1 MVLSLRSDA
10 LEPTRSELAGA
21 STAEKIRRYLPVYG
35 LPIITVL
42 LIIFF
47 SAIFPDT
54 FPTLANA
61 SALIDN
67 KGIIALLALAALSP
81 MAAGK
86 IDLTVGFGIVLW
98 HILVIGLQLQYNI
111 SWQLAV
117 IIVLCLG
124 AGLGL
129 INALLVEFAQI
140 DAFVATL
147 GTGTIIY
154 AIALWY
160 TGGRQVVGTLPDAFY
175 AIDGYR
181 IAGLPISAVYVLVL
195 SIILWLVFDFLP
207 LGRFIYAIGAN
218 PRAASLN
225 GIPVRR
231 YVTLTFIVSGVM
243 TAAAGVVLASQLQIG
258 QASVGLDFLLPALV
272 GVFLGSTTI
281 KPGRVNV
288 WGTLVGVIVLAVGIS
303 GLQQL
308 GADFYVE
315 PLFNG
320 GTLVASIGI
329 AGYAQRR
336 RAGGAARRISTAKGQ
351 SKTDATPTPRT
362 DAPTTITPNA
372 LVMPVPELL
381 ERAHRYAE
389 RIAGAMAEISGA
401 EDETAREQAWRAAM
415 ADEAIGAEVRRL
427 TGARQDNWTTQ

>member
-10 LEPTRSELAGA
+10 LEPTRAELSGA
-21 STAEKIRRYLPVYG
+21 SAAEKLRRYLPVYG
-35 LPIITVL
+35 LPILTVF
-42 LIIFF
+42 LIILF

-54 FPTLANA
+54 FPTFANA

-98 HILVIGLQLQYNI
+98 HILVIGLQLQYGMP
-111 SWQLAV
+111 WPLAV
-117 IIVLCLG
+117 LIVLLLG
-124 AGLGL
+124 AGLGA
-129 INALLVEFAQI
+129 INAWLVEFAQI

-147 GTGTIIY
+147 GTGTIVY
-154 AIALWY
+154 ALALWY
-160 TGGRQVVGTLPDAFY
+160 TGGRQVVGTLPSAFY
-175 AIDGYR
+175 AIDGLR
-181 IAGLPISAVYVLVL
+181 IFGIPISAVYVLTISVV
-195 SIILWLVFDFLP
+195 LWLVFDFLP

-231 YVTLTFIVSGVM
+231 YVALTFVVSGVL
-243 TAAAGVVLASQLQIG
+243 TAASGIVLASQLQIG

-288 WGTLVGVIVLAVGIS
+288 WGTVVGVVVLAVGIS

-308 GADFYVE
+308 GVDFYVE

-320 GTLVASIGI
+320 ITLVASIGI

-336 RAGGAARRISTAKGQ
+336 RAGSAVRR
-351 SKTDATPTPRT
+351 
-362 DAPTTITPNA
+362 APTEKSPNIS
-372 LVMPVPELL
+372 MPEAAGLSAAKPEVPKLPAAPIPELVD
-381 ERAHRYAE
+381 RAHSYAQ
-389 RIAGAMAEISGA
+389 RIAGAMAALSDA
-401 EDETAREQAWRAAM
+401 KDETARERAWRSVM

-427 TGARQDNWTTQ
+427 IRVGGEGRVFH